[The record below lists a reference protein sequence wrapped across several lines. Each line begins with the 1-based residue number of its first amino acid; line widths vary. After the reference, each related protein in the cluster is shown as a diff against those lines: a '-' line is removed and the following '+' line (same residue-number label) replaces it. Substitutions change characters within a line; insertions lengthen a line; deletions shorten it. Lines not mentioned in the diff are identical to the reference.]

1 MSARRFRRLALALP
15 GVVEASHMG
24 KPDFRV
30 GKRIFATLGHP
41 DAAWG
46 MVKLT
51 PDEQQV
57 VVEAAPRIFRP
68 VPGGWGKGGATNV
81 HLASADDASLASALA
96 MAWKRIAPKS
106 LLKQYEKR

>member
-1 MSARRFRRLALALP
+1 MSVRRFRRMALALP
-15 GVVEASHMG
+15 GVVESAHMG
-24 KPDFRV
+24 HPDFRV

-41 DAAWG
+41 DKSWG

-57 VVEAAPRIFRP
+57 MVEAAPKIFRP

-81 HLASADDASLASALA
+81 HLASADDASLGSALA

-106 LLKQYEKR
+106 LVKQYEQE